1 MKTGK
6 RLKFIDVVADT
17 KEYEEGFP
25 PPDLCGCAT
34 WFADRLAEVPKE
46 FRDIARVEFGVVE
59 GYESDRYTSITVT
72 YRRLET
78 DEEVADR
85 VLRTLKLSKHEE
97 ERERETLAKL
107 KAKYES

>member
-46 FRDIARVEFGVVE
+46 FRDTARVEFGVVD
-59 GYESDRYTSITVT
+59 GYESSRSTSVTVT
-72 YRRLET
+72 YCRLET
-78 DEEVADR
+78 DDEMAYR
-85 VLRTLKLSKHEE
+85 VLMESKLSKYEE
-97 ERERETLAKL
+97 AKERETLAKL